1 MQRTNSLT
9 APINNKPVDLS
20 AFDKL
25 LSPTS
30 SQVKPS
36 LNQMAM
42 KSSNS
47 SMPGMGMNPTNM
59 GLLGGAGGMR
69 MMGTGSMMGAGQNTM
84 IGHSM
89 QMPMMGTQ
97 PRGGTNFS
105 PLGMGLGTA
114 NQNQFSSLGTI
125 NAQNGLSSNSI
136 GNELDDLFG

>member
-1 MQRTNSLT
+1 
-9 APINNKPVDLS
+9 
-20 AFDKL
+20 
-25 LSPTS
+25 
-30 SQVKPS
+30 
-36 LNQMAM
+36 MAM

-47 SMPGMGMNPTNM
+47 SMQGMGMNPTNM

-114 NQNQFSSLGTI
+114 NQNQFSSLGTV

-136 GNELDDLFG
+136 GNELDDLFGWNPIQLIEESYGIDGNNLYILCAIIVCLITFL